1 MIKRKWYERV
11 SAAALAAMLFMNSGG
26 MGVQSRAEILSGENG
41 VVIQEA
47 EGEAQPE
54 ANEEEQGLQEEKL
67 ENNGENGEND
77 PEEENPEEES
87 AQKEPSEEES
97 LEETE
102 NGESSGEES
111 PAEESAADE
120 GAGEGEEN
128 ASESSEE
135 TTEPETMPETVPE
148 PVPETIP
155 ETIPETTTAATSQQS
170 VTWMITGFEPLKDE
184 IMVQQLPLGSVETD
198 IQFPDTLEVTMQK
211 VRDAEDDVENDAA
224 DLEQNESAQESTEF
238 AENDTIQEMNQKLS
252 GVTWQLDSELSVYP
266 EFHGGISQKEYFTE
280 FDEDGNPIETEEKT
294 YAGYAKENEP
304 YSGAVYIYHAVLPE
318 EDSNGKPIEL
328 ADGVEIPEI
337 YVVLGEVGGALYAVE
352 EATYTVSGS
361 AYSFT
366 VSGGGINK
374 TFTGAEA
381 VKDAFNAILDNSV
394 DRKATIRFDNVNIEQ
409 DNAFPIITQS
419 CELTFTGSYTNRS
432 YAFEFSGDGPFVIHS
447 SASIKS
453 GREFV

>member
-67 ENNGENGEND
+67 ANNEENGEND

-87 AQKEPSEEES
+87 AQEEPSEEES

-111 PAEESAADE
+111 PTEESAADE

-148 PVPETIP
+148 TVPETIP

-184 IMVQQLPLGSVETD
+184 IMAQQLPLGSTETD

-224 DLEQNESAQESTEF
+224 DLEQNESAQESAEF

-318 EDSNGKPIEL
+318 EDSNGRPIEL

-337 YVVLGEVGGALYAVE
+337 YVVFGEVGGGAICGRRRNLYGQWFGILI
-352 EATYTVSGS
+352 SGQRRNYQS
-361 AYSFT
+361 
-366 VSGGGINK
+366 
-374 TFTGAEA
+374 
-381 VKDAFNAILDNSV
+381 
-394 DRKATIRFDNVNIEQ
+394 NI
-409 DNAFPIITQS
+409 F
-419 CELTFTGSYTNRS
+419 
-432 YAFEFSGDGPFVIHS
+432 
-447 SASIKS
+447 
-453 GREFV
+453 

>member
-87 AQKEPSEEES
+87 AQEEPSEEES

-111 PAEESAADE
+111 PTEESAADE

-148 PVPETIP
+148 TVPETIP

-337 YVVLGEVGGALYAVE
+337 YVVLGEAGGALYAVE
-352 EATYTVSGS
+352 GETYTVSG
-361 AYSFT
+361 FGILI
-366 VSGGGINK
+366 SGQRRNYQ
-374 TFTGAEA
+374 
-381 VKDAFNAILDNSV
+381 S
-394 DRKATIRFDNVNIEQ
+394 NI
-409 DNAFPIITQS
+409 FW
-419 CELTFTGSYTNRS
+419 
-432 YAFEFSGDGPFVIHS
+432 
-447 SASIKS
+447 
-453 GREFV
+453 